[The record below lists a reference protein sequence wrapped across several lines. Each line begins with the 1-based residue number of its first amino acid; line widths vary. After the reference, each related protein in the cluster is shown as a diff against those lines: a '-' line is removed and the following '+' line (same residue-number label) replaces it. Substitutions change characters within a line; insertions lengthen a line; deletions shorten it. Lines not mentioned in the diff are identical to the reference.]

1 MNVGTKIQNAAGRGG
16 EAWEFVVFDTDEK
29 NAFVL
34 PGGRV
39 GCYRG
44 LMQFCD
50 NDSQLAAVLGHE
62 TGHVTAH
69 HAAERASQSTL
80 ASTILGAAGGGDLG
94 AVGVQY
100 LLLMPNGRLQ
110 ESEADRLGVDY
121 MYRAG
126 YDVREAVRLW
136 EKMAAAG
143 GSRSPEFLS
152 THPSPATRIADI
164 QNYIIAKGLREDI
177 ATAAFADASGLIVI
191 KARAGK
197 ARQALAMSDASLP
210 ALAAFAV
217 MALYWRLCR
226 TGQLRSRRRH
236 AVDAR
241 NGQTGPRRDTAIHRG
256 HPLQQRMVAD
266 RGRADDVLCLSV
278 SVPHAG

>member
-1 MNVGTKIQNAAGRGG
+1 MCEHHSAHNLTRRGLVAGLTGVAGIGAASALAGCATNPETGRSQLLLVSDAQLTEMSVAAWSETKAKTPISKDPRLGARLVSVGTKIQQAAGRGG

-80 ASTILGAAGGGDLG
+80 ASGILGAAGGGDLG

-126 YDVREAVRLW
+126 FDVTQAVRLW
-136 EKMAAAG
+136 EKMGQAG
-143 GSRSPEFLS
+143 GSRNPEFLS

-164 QNYIIAKGLREDI
+164 QNYINLKGYAKI
-177 ATAAFADASGLIVI
+177 
-191 KARAGK
+191 
-197 ARQALAMSDASLP
+197 
-210 ALAAFAV
+210 
-217 MALYWRLCR
+217 
-226 TGQLRSRRRH
+226 
-236 AVDAR
+236 
-241 NGQTGPRRDTAIHRG
+241 
-256 HPLQQRMVAD
+256 
-266 RGRADDVLCLSV
+266 
-278 SVPHAG
+278 

>member
-1 MNVGTKIQNAAGRGG
+1 MCEHHSSNGLTRRGLVTGLGVAGLGAVAGCATNPETGRSQLLLVSDAQLTQMSVAAWAETKSKTPISKNPQLGARLVSVGTKIQNAAGRGG
-16 EAWEFVVFDTDEK
+16 EAWEFVVFDTADK

-44 LMQFCD
+44 LMEFCD

-80 ASTILGAAGGGDLG
+80 ASGILGAAGGGDIG

-136 EKMAAAG
+136 EKMGQASA
-143 GSRSPEFLS
+143 SRSPEFLS

-164 QNYIIAKGLREDI
+164 RNYITLKGYAKI
-177 ATAAFADASGLIVI
+177 
-191 KARAGK
+191 
-197 ARQALAMSDASLP
+197 
-210 ALAAFAV
+210 
-217 MALYWRLCR
+217 
-226 TGQLRSRRRH
+226 
-236 AVDAR
+236 
-241 NGQTGPRRDTAIHRG
+241 
-256 HPLQQRMVAD
+256 
-266 RGRADDVLCLSV
+266 
-278 SVPHAG
+278 

>member
-1 MNVGTKIQNAAGRGG
+1 LTRRGLVAGLGLASVGAAGALAGCATNPETGRSQLLLVSDAQLTQMSVAAWSETKSKTPISRDPRLGARLVSVGTKIQNAAGRGG
-16 EAWEFVVFDTDEK
+16 EAWEFVVFDTADK

-44 LMQFCD
+44 MMEFCD
-50 NDSQLAAVLGHE
+50 NDSMLAAVLGHE
-62 TGHVTAH
+62 AAHVTAH

-126 YDVREAVRLW
+126 YDVREAVHLW
-136 EKMAAAG
+136 EKMAQAG
-143 GSRSPEFLS
+143 GARSPEFLS
-152 THPSPATRIADI
+152 THPSPTTRIADI
-164 QNYIIAKGLREDI
+164 QNYITLKGYAK
-177 ATAAFADASGLIVI
+177 V
-191 KARAGK
+191 
-197 ARQALAMSDASLP
+197 
-210 ALAAFAV
+210 
-217 MALYWRLCR
+217 
-226 TGQLRSRRRH
+226 
-236 AVDAR
+236 
-241 NGQTGPRRDTAIHRG
+241 
-256 HPLQQRMVAD
+256 
-266 RGRADDVLCLSV
+266 
-278 SVPHAG
+278 